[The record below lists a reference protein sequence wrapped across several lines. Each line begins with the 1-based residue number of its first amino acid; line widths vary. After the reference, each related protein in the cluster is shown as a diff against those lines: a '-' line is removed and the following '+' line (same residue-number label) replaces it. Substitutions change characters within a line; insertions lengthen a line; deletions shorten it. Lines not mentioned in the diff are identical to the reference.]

1 MSQDSRINEAA
12 LLALTGADSFT
23 PQWVLEGTEPFW
35 RGASRTAL

>member
-1 MSQDSRINEAA
+1 MSLDPSTNEAA

-23 PQWVLEGTEPFW
+23 PQWELEGTQPFW